1 MLKMHFLSV
10 TNVMCADCIITKKYY
25 LHEFEFWVCISSK
38 YCCQHVCVCA
48 CEWVG
53 ECLELAHVQG
63 QRHTND
69 IDASGVF
76 YKLNCSH

>member
-1 MLKMHFLSV
+1 MLCVLIVLSLNSITYMSLSFGCV
-10 TNVMCADCIITKKYY
+10 LVVNIVVNMC
-25 LHEFEFWVCISSK
+25 
-38 YCCQHVCVCA
+38 VCVCA

>member
-1 MLKMHFLSV
+1 MLCVLIVLSLNSITYMSLSFGCV
-10 TNVMCADCIITKKYY
+10 LVVNIVVNMC
-25 LHEFEFWVCISSK
+25 VR
-38 YCCQHVCVCA
+38 A